1 MNNRHWVGPHQR
13 NKMVQESLEKVPQ
26 MGAITVF
33 LPRNGPYRNRTKW
46 TAMDIEELQK
56 KVIEIREARDKLQ
69 GRSKRSE
76 IRAGEITLL
85 R

>member
-1 MNNRHWVGPHQR
+1 
-13 NKMVQESLEKVPQ
+13 
-26 MGAITVF
+26 
-33 LPRNGPYRNRTKW
+33 
-46 TAMDIEELQK
+46 MDIEELQK